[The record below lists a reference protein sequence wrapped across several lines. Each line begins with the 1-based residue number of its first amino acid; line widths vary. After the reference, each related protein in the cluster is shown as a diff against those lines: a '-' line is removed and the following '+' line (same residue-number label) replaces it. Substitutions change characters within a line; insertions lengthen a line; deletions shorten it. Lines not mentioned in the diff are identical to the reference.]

1 MINCPKTCCS
11 RALLYVY
18 TWCRARGSI
27 VKHLYDH
34 DIERARVASMQRL
47 ELNERI
53 RELSNEKQSMLERQM
68 ALKREVQVL
77 DKQLVKL

>member
-1 MINCPKTCCS
+1 MFIHGAEPEALSLSTFMTMILREHVWPVC
-11 RALLYVY
+11 
-18 TWCRARGSI
+18 
-27 VKHLYDH
+27 
-34 DIERARVASMQRL
+34 MQRL